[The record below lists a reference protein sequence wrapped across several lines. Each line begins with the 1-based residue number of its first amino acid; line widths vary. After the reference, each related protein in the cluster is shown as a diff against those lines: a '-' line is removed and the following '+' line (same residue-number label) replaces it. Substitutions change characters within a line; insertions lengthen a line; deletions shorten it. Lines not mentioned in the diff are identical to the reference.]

1 MTIVDTGGGQDQ
13 EVQQAQAQGP
23 PVAPMSYA
31 GLVAERQANGRKKL
45 NVLDIILER
54 RDNSVNY
61 NLTKG
66 ELARLLFRKM
76 KINQNDILK
85 IDTSGFGKLDIEMK
99 NHVNPESFVN
109 LPAYDIRDGLRVKYY
124 KPHHR
129 KDTLVTINWLDLETP
144 DELLVHV
151 FNHFGQIKS
160 NIRWS
165 KIKQEE
171 GDGDLEKLLNN
182 ILSGERQLWM
192 EISQP
197 LPSYAVIDK
206 RKVKIYHPGQRRT
219 CARCQKVA
227 DKCKGNSNAKLC
239 EENGGEKVN
248 VIDAWKDTLVSLNYT
263 EWKGEGLDTIGEG
276 FTENADQ
283 ENSEQVTD
291 ITNCDGFVISN
302 LDEEAS
308 IDDIK
313 IILKGIAADDAISG
327 ISIHPTG
334 STRSKIVK
342 DIDPTLVT
350 KITKKIDNKSYKG
363 RLLHCRPHVPVSP
376 PPKKSDKPVVV
387 VTESKAENTEPEKA
401 KQSEDEKVEGDEAS
415 KNAIPGLSP
424 KEIKKAKKKADRI
437 KKKEESKKKTNEKK
451 VKDLKTKDFMMN
463 STANEPADNFS
474 DFVFAKVFETEA
486 SDSEEEVFD
495 DSFEDLPEDV
505 EAFITPKPFKS
516 SYAKQVEASLTTPKV
531 DAEKLKRSISLA
543 ELSPIDTEAEPK
555 KVKPI
560 RRALKSAL
568 PRFR

>member
-1 MTIVDTGGGQDQ
+1 
-13 EVQQAQAQGP
+13 
-23 PVAPMSYA
+23 
-31 GLVAERQANGRKKL
+31 
-45 NVLDIILER
+45 
-54 RDNSVNY
+54 
-61 NLTKG
+61 
-66 ELARLLFRKM
+66 
-76 KINQNDILK
+76 
-85 IDTSGFGKLDIEMK
+85 
-99 NHVNPESFVN
+99 
-109 LPAYDIRDGLRVKYY
+109 
-124 KPHHR
+124 
-129 KDTLVTINWLDLETP
+129 
-144 DELLVHV
+144 
-151 FNHFGQIKS
+151 
-160 NIRWS
+160 
-165 KIKQEE
+165 
-171 GDGDLEKLLNN
+171 
-182 ILSGERQLWM
+182 M
-192 EISQP
+192 E
-197 LPSYAVIDK
+197 
-206 RKVKIYHPGQRRT
+206 
-219 CARCQKVA
+219 
-227 DKCKGNSNAKLC
+227 
-239 EENGGEKVN
+239 
-248 VIDAWKDTLVSLNYT
+248 
-263 EWKGEGLDTIGEG
+263 
-276 FTENADQ
+276 
-283 ENSEQVTD
+283 
-291 ITNCDGFVISN
+291 
-302 LDEEAS
+302 EEAS
-308 IDDIK
+308 VEDIK

-376 PPKKSDKPVVV
+376 PPKKSDKPEAVV

-437 KKKEESKKKTNEKK
+437 KKKEESKKKANEKK

-495 DSFEDLPEDV
+495 DSIEDLPEDV

-568 PRFR
+568 PRLR